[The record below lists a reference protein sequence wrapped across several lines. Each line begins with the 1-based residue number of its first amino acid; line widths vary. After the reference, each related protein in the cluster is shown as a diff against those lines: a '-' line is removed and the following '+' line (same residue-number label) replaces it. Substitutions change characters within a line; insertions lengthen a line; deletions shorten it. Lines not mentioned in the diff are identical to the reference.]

1 MFFENKKC
9 NCEKN
14 QHCIETE
21 VNYRTNF
28 GDDLVVCGN
37 VTDKSNGKTSVFRK
51 RMEWNPG
58 HRWSCMLNVPHVE
71 NQENTDKLEVEYK
84 FLVWN
89 DKKNMVINQED
100 DNCKHSVSFSEESP
114 RHVKKIDHWNE
125 NSIQINT

>member
-1 MFFENKKC
+1 
-9 NCEKN
+9 
-14 QHCIETE
+14 
-21 VNYRTNF
+21 
-28 GDDLVVCGN
+28 
-37 VTDKSNGKTSVFRK
+37 
-51 RMEWNPG
+51 
-58 HRWSCMLNVPHVE
+58 MLNVPHVE

-100 DNCKHSVSFSEESP
+100 DNCKHSVSFSEKSP